1 MQLRPDARDISNRDD
16 QTKSK
21 PGRLIKGGK
30 RKTGKENKG
39 V

>member
-21 PGRLIKGGK
+21 PDRPIKGVEKKDRK
-30 RKTGKENKG
+30 RK
-39 V
+39 